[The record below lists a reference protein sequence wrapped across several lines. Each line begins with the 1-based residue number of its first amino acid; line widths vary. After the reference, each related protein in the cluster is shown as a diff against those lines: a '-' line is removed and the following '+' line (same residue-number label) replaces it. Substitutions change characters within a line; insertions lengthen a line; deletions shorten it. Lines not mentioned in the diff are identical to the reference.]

1 MSFSK
6 IVQSALDVADQLA
19 PFIAGTPVAAAVNIA
34 KAAVKLI
41 EDVRE
46 TATAD
51 EIGALNARIDRLDA
65 VLAHLDATI
74 ASLG

>member
-6 IVQSALDVADQLA
+6 IVQSALDVVDQLT
-19 PFIAGTPVAAAVNIA
+19 PFIEGTPVAAAVNIA

-46 TATAD
+46 TANGNEAA
-51 EIGALNARIDRLDA
+51 ALNARIERLDA
-65 VLAHLDATI
+65 VLAHLDRTI

>member
-6 IVQSALDVADQLA
+6 IVQSALDIADQLA
-19 PFIAGTPVAAAVNIA
+19 PFIEGTPVAAAVNIA

-46 TATAD
+46 TATTD
-51 EIGALNARIDRLDA
+51 EAAALNTRIERLDA
-65 VLAHLDATI
+65 VLAHLDRTI